1 MIGQLVPKTNRIH
14 CLPDILAQGLGVVF
28 CGINPG
34 MRSAALG
41 QHFATRSNRFWR
53 VLYLAGFTPEL
64 ILPQNAR
71 SLLGHG
77 CGLTSAVE
85 RPTIGA
91 GELKR
96 HDFIQALPALERKI
110 RRYGPRCIAFLGK
123 PACTAIFNRRDLGW
137 GRQSLLFGG
146 AAVWILPNPSGLNCA
161 FTLESLVTAYREVFE
176 AVRL

>member
-1 MIGQLVPKTNRIH
+1 MKGTVMIGQLEPKTNRIH
-14 CLPDILAQGLGVVF
+14 GLPDILAQGLGVVF

-53 VLYLAGFTPEL
+53 VLYLAGFTSEL

-71 SLLGHG
+71 SLLSHG

-85 RPTIGA
+85 RPTICA

-96 HDFIQALPALERKI
+96 HDFI
-110 RRYGPRCIAFLGK
+110 
-123 PACTAIFNRRDLGW
+123 
-137 GRQSLLFGG
+137 
-146 AAVWILPNPSGLNCA
+146 
-161 FTLESLVTAYREVFE
+161 
-176 AVRL
+176 